1 MYTGDLLERMYPD
14 EDPVQNVQRRDHLV
28 DLYLNMP
35 DKVGK
40 CLLRMYS
47 AHSGSCQT
55 RSIPRRKKF
64 LVVFRY
70 RIVPGT
76 TLSRGHSP
84 F

>member
-40 CLLRMYS
+40 WLLRLSS
-47 AHSGSCQT
+47 AHSGF
-55 RSIPRRKKF
+55 F
-64 LVVFRY
+64 LLCVGS
-70 RIVPGT
+70 VPGT
-76 TLSRGHSP
+76 VPSRS
-84 F
+84 